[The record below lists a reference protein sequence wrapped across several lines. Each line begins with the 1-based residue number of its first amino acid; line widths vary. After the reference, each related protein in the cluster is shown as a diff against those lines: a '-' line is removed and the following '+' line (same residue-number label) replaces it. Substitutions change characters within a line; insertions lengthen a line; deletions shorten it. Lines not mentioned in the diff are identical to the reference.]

1 MPVATNTLRPASHR
15 AAFTLLELI
24 LVLSLLAMMAAIAA
38 PRLNALYERQR
49 LSGAAASLK
58 LRWEEARLEAL
69 RSGQAQVFE
78 CVLEDRRFRIQ
89 PLVRASDATEAGVG
103 AEMITAA
110 GTVVETQ
117 PAGFLAPG
125 DDLNGQW
132 EELDDGLTF
141 LSCQV
146 LNDMRA
152 YLAAQE
158 AQSTGTGD
166 VSTQT
171 VANQV
176 IFYPDGSTSTAEVQI
191 RNQRGDVWGVRI
203 RGLTGHTEV
212 VRFQSVS
219 EEDSG

>member
-1 MPVATNTLRPASHR
+1 
-15 AAFTLLELI
+15 
-24 LVLSLLAMMAAIAA
+24 MMGAIAA

-49 LSGAAASLK
+49 LSSAAAALK

-69 RSGQAQVFE
+69 RSGQAQVFA
-78 CVLEDRRFRIQ
+78 CVLGERKFRIQ
-89 PLVRASDATEAGVG
+89 PLVRVSDITEAGVG
-103 AEMITAA
+103 AEVVTGA
-110 GTVVETQ
+110 GTIVEMQ
-117 PAGFLAPG
+117 PAGFLAPADDAG
-125 DDLNGQW
+125 DWD
-132 EELDDGLTF
+132 ELDDGLTF

-146 LNDMRA
+146 ATDMRA
-152 YLAAQE
+152 YLTAQE
-158 AQSTGTGD
+158 AQTTGAGD

-171 VANQV
+171 IANQV

-212 VRFQSVS
+212 VRFQSIS